1 MRLFGRAG
9 GEIAPGLSRL
19 VAAQVAAGLMRNAEP
34 VELEGPEAW
43 AREMEEAAM
52 RARAALTTIGLMV
65 ASATEDQRT
74 LDVLNLLVADLEAR
88 DG

>member
-1 MRLFGRAG
+1 MWLFGRAG

-34 VELEGPEAW
+34 VGLEGPEAW

-74 LDVLNLLVADLEAR
+74 HDVLNLLVADLEAR